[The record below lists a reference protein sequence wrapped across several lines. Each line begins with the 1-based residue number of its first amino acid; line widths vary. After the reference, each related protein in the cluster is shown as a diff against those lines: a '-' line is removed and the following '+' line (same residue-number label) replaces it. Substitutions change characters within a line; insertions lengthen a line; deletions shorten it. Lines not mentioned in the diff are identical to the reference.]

1 MATTRGGTVW
11 LTGLPAAGK
20 STIACALHDLLLEQ
34 GLRCYVLDGDDLR
47 GGLNA
52 DLGFTREDRA
62 ENVRRLGEVAIL
74 LAHFGHL
81 AIVSAISPYEAA
93 RAAVRN
99 RHRRMGT
106 PFMEVYVA
114 TPLEVCEARDPKGH
128 YARARRGELV
138 AFTGIS
144 DPYEPPPSPEL
155 RLETEGMPRETA
167 LQLLCAMRHS
177 QLVTLS
183 DDRDDLL

>member
-93 RAAVRN
+93 
-99 RHRRMGT
+99 HRGCPQPPSAYGY
-106 PFMEVYVA
+106 PFHGG
-114 TPLEVCEARDPKGH
+114 LRRDPT
-128 YARARRGELV
+128 RSLRG
-138 AFTGIS
+138 
-144 DPYEPPPSPEL
+144 P
-155 RLETEGMPRETA
+155 
-167 LQLLCAMRHS
+167 
-177 QLVTLS
+177 
-183 DDRDDLL
+183 